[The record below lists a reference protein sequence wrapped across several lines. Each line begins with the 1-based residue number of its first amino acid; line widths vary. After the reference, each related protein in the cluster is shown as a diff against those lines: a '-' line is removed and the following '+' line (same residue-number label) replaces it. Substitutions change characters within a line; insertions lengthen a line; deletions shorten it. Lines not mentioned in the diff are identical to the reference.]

1 MQYHWVGENNAPDTK
16 NHKESLPPVGCV
28 VSDNNTFLQYCAPE
42 LLHKIVLFQDIIA
55 DGLGKEVSISR
66 HLIIAANNRVLPV
79 NMGSRKPP
87 YGGLSGSGRLRVA
100 DRVGL
105 LCFSADGQVV
115 IPGHVVLGLFEE
127 L

>member
-66 HLIIAANNRVLPV
+66 HLIIAANNLTYFNILSNLMPALV
-79 NMGSRKPP
+79 NTHNRQN
-87 YGGLSGSGRLRVA
+87 RHA
-100 DRVGL
+100 ID
-105 LCFSADGQVV
+105 Q
-115 IPGHVVLGLFEE
+115 
-127 L
+127 